1 MNINL
6 KELGK
11 FAGIIGAALLI
22 GGYVRYNIQEIW
34 SWPNLSLV
42 IAGGVL
48 LLASL
53 ALNFRSI
60 IEFLGGRSG
69 RMGAN
74 TALLSIA
81 VLTILVILN
90 FVGYRHHKR
99 FDLTTEGLY
108 TISDQAKKVLSN
120 LQKDVKVIR
129 FDLDSPA
136 SQRLGDLMDEF
147 KYISNRIS
155 YERIDPQQ
163 RPEVARKYA
172 IQNMGD
178 TIVVVGER
186 VERPQ
191 QIDEQSIINSVIKA
205 TRDKLKQVC
214 FTEGHDEKSLSGD
227 YASIEKILK
236 NENYNIKTITLS
248 TLSQV
253 PAECD
258 VLVAAGPKKGF
269 FQQETAAIGKYLEEG
284 GKFFLLADPNTDPE
298 LNDVLKGW
306 NITLGND
313 TVIANPG
320 TGLNTVSPVVQ
331 DYGVHPITKD
341 MRRSQTVYFEARSVK
356 TGNSAT
362 GEVSATEIAKT
373 MPNTFAETEMKGQT
387 PELNKGKDIEGP
399 VSIGAVASK
408 KIGDKEARLAVIG
421 DSDFPT
427 NGGMRYG
434 ANGDMFFNTINWL
447 AQDEDL
453 ISIRPKSA
461 TNRNVTMTESQQRTF
476 FWLTFLFMPL
486 AVIGSGIYVWWKR
499 R

>member
-6 KELGK
+6 KEISK

-22 GGYVRYNIQEIW
+22 GGYVRYNIQELW
-34 SWPNLSLV
+34 SWINLSLV
-42 IAGGVL
+42 IAGAAL

-60 IEFLGGRSG
+60 IEFFGGRSG
-69 RMGAN
+69 RLGTNA
-74 TALLSIA
+74 ALLSIA

-90 FVGYRHHKR
+90 FLGYRHHKR

-108 TISDQAKKVLSN
+108 TISDQSKKILGN

-129 FDLDSPA
+129 FGLDDPEA
-136 SQRLGDLMDEF
+136 QRVSDLMAEF
-147 KYISNRIS
+147 KYLSKRIS

-186 VERPQ
+186 IERPK
-191 QIDEQSIINSVIKA
+191 QIDEQSILNSVIKA

-214 FTEGHDEKSLSGD
+214 FTEGHDEKSLNGD
-227 YASIEKILK
+227 YSSVEMILK
-236 NENYNIKTITLS
+236 NENYQVKTITLS
-248 TLSQV
+248 TSNQV

-258 VLVAAGPKKGF
+258 VLVTAGPKKGL
-269 FQQETAAIGKYLEEG
+269 FQQETAAIGKFLDEG
-284 GKFFLLADPNTDPE
+284 GKFFLLADPDTNPE
-298 LNDVLKGW
+298 FNDVLKAW

-313 TVIANPG
+313 TVIASPG
-320 TGLNTVSPVVQ
+320 TGLNAVSPVVQ
-331 DYGVHPITKD
+331 DYGSHPITKD
-341 MRRSQTVYFEARSVK
+341 MRRTQTVYFEARSVK
-356 TGNSAT
+356 TGDSAT
-362 GEVSATEIAKT
+362 GEISATEIIKT
-373 MPNTFAETEMKGQT
+373 LPNTFAETELKGQA
-387 PELNKGKDIEGP
+387 PKLDEDKDIKGP
-399 VSIGAVASK
+399 VSIGVAASK

-421 DSDFPT
+421 DSDFST
-427 NGGMRYG
+427 NGGMRLG
-434 ANGDMFFNTINWL
+434 ANKDIFFNTINWL

-461 TNRNVTMTESQQRTF
+461 TNRNVAMTPSQQSTF
-476 FWLTFLFMPL
+476 WWLSVIFMPL
-486 AVIGSGIYVWWKR
+486 AVIGSGIYIWWKR
-499 R
+499 L